1 MSAPA
6 PQTRA
11 PGWYRSGAAS
21 RTVPL
26 TQSRGMADT
35 AWTITSRIMAGLLLY
50 TFLGWLLSRWI
61 GHEQLLMAVGALLGL
76 GLSYTLVFRGLAR
89 EARTDSTNAP
99 EIK

>member
-1 MSAPA
+1 
-6 PQTRA
+6 
-11 PGWYRSGAAS
+11 
-21 RTVPL
+21 
-26 TQSRGMADT
+26 MADT

-89 EARTDSTNAP
+89 EARTDSTNARDNT
-99 EIK
+99 